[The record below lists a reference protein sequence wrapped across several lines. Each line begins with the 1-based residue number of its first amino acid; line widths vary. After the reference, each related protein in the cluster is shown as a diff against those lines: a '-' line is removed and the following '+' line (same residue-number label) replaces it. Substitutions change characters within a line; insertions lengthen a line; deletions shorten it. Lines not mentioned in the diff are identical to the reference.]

1 MEFGQT
7 REYSEEIAARIDRE
21 VASILARCYEKAKE
35 ILRDKKDRL
44 DALVEALIKYE
55 TLNRTDFLSVMETG
69 NIPETQTGDKE
80 EEKKQR
86 AEEESRKKTEAE
98 DDDSRDDT
106 ELLN

>member
-1 MEFGQT
+1 
-7 REYSEEIAARIDRE
+7 
-21 VASILARCYEKAKE
+21 
-35 ILRDKKDRL
+35 
-44 DALVEALIKYE
+44 
-55 TLNRTDFLSVMETG
+55 METG
-69 NIPETQTGDKE
+69 NIPETQTGDKPRTTAEVLDTAKDVLE